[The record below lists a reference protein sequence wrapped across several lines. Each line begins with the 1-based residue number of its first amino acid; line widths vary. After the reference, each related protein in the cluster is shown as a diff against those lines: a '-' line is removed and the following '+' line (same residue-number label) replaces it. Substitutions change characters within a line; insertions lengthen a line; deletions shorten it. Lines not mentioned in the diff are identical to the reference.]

1 MTPRPTTPRLRTPR
15 LKTLGALVLL
25 GTAFPANLA
34 VTTGAAVVGALS
46 PAPARPTPVG
56 GRRTVMLSGGKMTKA
71 LQLARSFHEAGH
83 RVVLVESG
91 RYRFSGHRFSRAVDA
106 FHVVPPSGDPS
117 YAEALVEVVRRE
129 GVDVYVPVCSPAS
142 SRHDALA
149 KARLE
154 EHCEVVHLDPD
165 DLEALDDKAAF
176 AELATGHG
184 LPVPLTHRLTDPAQ
198 VADFDFAA
206 HPGVRWVLKSIAY
219 DPVNRLDLTP
229 LPLATPEATADFA
242 ASKPISAANPW
253 LLQELVEGRE
263 YCTHGTARD
272 GELRVWACCESS
284 AFQVNYTMVD
294 HPAIEEWVT
303 RLVKAMG
310 LTGQA
315 SFDFLERADGSI
327 VAIECNPRTHS
338 AITMFHRHPGLA
350 AAYLTDAPVADGTGA
365 GRVVPLPGYRP
376 TYWAYHEAWRL
387 LTAPGSWR
395 ERWATVRGGRDAILD
410 PRDPLPFLLVHHLQV
425 PSLLLR
431 ALVSGRDWIKID
443 FNIGKLV
450 EVGGD

>member
-1 MTPRPTTPRLRTPR
+1 MTPTRSGLPPRLRT
-15 LKTLGALVLL
+15 LGALALL

-34 VTTGAAVVGALS
+34 VTAGAALVGLA
-46 PAPARPTPVG
+46 APTAPSPTPAG
-56 GRRTVMLSGGKMTKA
+56 GRRTVLLSGGKMTKA
-71 LQLARSFHEAGH
+71 LQLARSFHSAGH

-106 FHVVPPSGDPS
+106 FHVVPPSGDAS
-117 YAEALVEVVRRE
+117 YVDALVDVVRRE

-149 KARLE
+149 KARLA

-176 AELATGHG
+176 AALATSLD
-184 LPVPLTHRLTDPAQ
+184 LPVPLTHRLTDPTQ
-198 VADFDFAA
+198 VAEFDFAA

-229 LPLATPEATADFA
+229 LPLATPADTAAFA
-242 ASKPISAANPW
+242 RSKPISDDNPW

-272 GELRVWACCESS
+272 GRLRVWACCESS

-294 HPAIEEWVT
+294 RPDIQAWVT
-303 RLVKAMG
+303 RLVEERK
-310 LTGQA
+310 LTGQV

-327 VAIECNPRTHS
+327 TAIECNPRTHS

-350 AAYLTDAPVADGTGA
+350 ATYLADEDGGGDAGP
-365 GRVVPLPGYRP
+365 VVPLPDYRP
-376 TYWAYHEAWRL
+376 TYWTYHELWRL
-387 LTAPGSWR
+387 LSRPSSAR
-395 ERWATVRGGRDAILD
+395 ERWRVLRGGRDAILD
-410 PRDPLPFLLVHHLQV
+410 TRDPLPFLLVHHLQI

-431 ALVSGRDWIKID
+431 ALVTGRDWIRID